1 MELPSKF
8 ELHYYFSDT
17 SHSMNALVRNKC
29 EAEFI
34 AVAIEVAEI
43 LGIHLELDCE
53 ALQEGGI
60 REVWKALGENSAQI
74 ALVISTLVLIWSVA
88 PKTDQEL
95 VDLQKE
101 DLRLSI
107 EQRKQALEKVNED
120 VKQKKITVE
129 TVKSSV
135 KVASRSYKVVT
146 RKSNFYK
153 ILSTYDK
160 VTQVGYSELNSE
172 SRKISDERL
181 VARDEFSKF
190 ILKSHDLESLKNSSA
205 YIEIVA
211 PVLTDGK
218 AKWKG
223 IYDEQP
229 ISFAMSD
236 KDFKQAV
243 ISKQLS
249 FKNGDGIVC
258 VLLIHKKVDEL
269 GEVVTSGYSVEVVLE
284 NIHSGVSERTV
295 QGKRYRHNKK
305 MKGAQDDMFTKK
317 MPNNNI

>member
-1 MELPSKF
+1 MEFPSKF
-8 ELHYYFSDT
+8 ELHYYLSDT

-29 EAEFI
+29 ESEFI

-53 ALQEGGI
+53 ALKEGGI
-60 REVWKALGENSAQI
+60 REVWKALGENSVQI
-74 ALVISTLVLIWSVA
+74 ALLISTLAFIWSVV

-107 EQRKQALEKVNED
+107 EQRKNALSEVTADVENNKV
-120 VKQKKITVE
+120 TVE
-129 TVKSSV
+129 TVKTAV

-146 RKSNFYK
+146 RKSNFYQT
-153 ILSTYDK
+153 LLAYDK

-172 SRKISDERL
+172 NKSLSDEKLISRE
-181 VARDEFSKF
+181 DFPKF
-190 ILKSHDLESLKNSSA
+190 ILKSQDLEPLKDSSA

-223 IYDEQP
+223 VYEDQS
-229 ISFAMSD
+229 ISFAMND
-236 KDFKQAV
+236 NDFKQAV

-249 FKNGDGIVC
+249 FKNGDGIIC
-258 VLLIHKKVDEL
+258 VLRIHKKVDEL
-269 GEVVTSGYSVEVVLE
+269 GEIVTSGYSVEVVLE
-284 NIHSGVSERTV
+284 NIHSGVSGETT
-295 QGKRYRHNKK
+295 QGKRFRHTKK
-305 MKGAQDDMFTKK
+305 MKDGQKDMFSAS
-317 MPNNNI
+317 NS

>member
-1 MELPSKF
+1 MEFPSKF
-8 ELHYYFSDT
+8 ELHYYLSDT

-29 EAEFI
+29 ESEFI

-53 ALQEGGI
+53 ALKEGGI
-60 REVWKALGENSAQI
+60 REVWKALGENSVQI
-74 ALVISTLVLIWSVA
+74 ALLISTLAFIWSVV

-107 EQRKQALEKVNED
+107 EQRKNALSEVTADVENNKV
-120 VKQKKITVE
+120 TVE
-129 TVKSSV
+129 TVKTAV

-146 RKSNFYK
+146 RKSNFYQT
-153 ILSTYDK
+153 LLAYDK

-172 SRKISDERL
+172 NKSLSDEKLISRE
-181 VARDEFSKF
+181 DFPKF
-190 ILKSHDLESLKNSSA
+190 ILKSQDLEPLKDSSA

-223 IYDEQP
+223 VYEDQS
-229 ISFAMSD
+229 ISFAMND
-236 KDFKQAV
+236 NDFKQAV

-249 FKNGDGIVC
+249 FKNGDGIIC
-258 VLLIHKKVDEL
+258 VLRIHKKVDEL
-269 GEVVTSGYSVEVVLE
+269 GEIVTSGYSVEVVLE
-284 NIHSGVSERTV
+284 NIHSGVSESPLV
-295 QGKRYRHNKK
+295 S
-305 MKGAQDDMFTKK
+305 
-317 MPNNNI
+317 

>member
-1 MELPSKF
+1 MEYPSKF
-8 ELHYYFSDT
+8 ELHYYLSDT

-34 AVAIEVAEI
+34 AVAVEVAEI

-60 REVWKALGENSAQI
+60 IEVWKALGENSAQI
-74 ALVISTLVLIWSVA
+74 ALLISTLALIWSVA

-107 EQRKQALEKVNED
+107 EKRKQTLEKIKED
-120 VKQKKITVE
+120 VEKKKVTKE
-129 TVKSSV
+129 TIKSSV
-135 KVASRSYKVVT
+135 NLASRSYKVVT

-153 ILSTYDK
+153 TLSTYEK

-172 SRKISDERL
+172 NRKLRDEKL
-181 VARDEFSKF
+181 VTRDEFPKF
-190 ILKSHDLESLKNSSA
+190 ILKSQDLDPLKDSSA

-223 IYDEQP
+223 IYDDQF
-229 ISFAMSD
+229 ISFIMSD
-236 KDFKQAV
+236 NDFKQAV

-249 FKNGDGIVC
+249 FKNGDGILC
-258 VLLIHKKVDEL
+258 VLLVYKKVDEL

-284 NIHSGVSERTV
+284 NIHSGVSGETA
-295 QGKRYRHNKK
+295 QGKRYRHTKK
-305 MKGAQDDMFTKK
+305 MKDRQNDMFTPK
-317 MPNNNI
+317 NA

>member
-1 MELPSKF
+1 MEFPSKI
-8 ELHYYFSDT
+8 ELHYYLADS

-34 AVAIEVAEI
+34 AVAIEVAEV

-74 ALVISTLVLIWSVA
+74 ALVLSTLAIIWSVV
-88 PKTDQEL
+88 PQTDQEL
-95 VDLQKE
+95 IDLQKE

-107 EQRKQALEKVNED
+107 EQRKKALGKINENVESNKV
-120 VKQKKITVE
+120 TTE
-129 TVKSSV
+129 TVDSAV
-135 KVASRSYKVVT
+135 RIASRSYKVVT

-153 ILSTYDK
+153 TLSTYEK

-172 SRKISDERL
+172 GRPLSSERII
-181 VARDEFSKF
+181 VRGEFSKF
-190 ILKSHDLESLKNSSA
+190 ILTSQELKPLKDSSA

-211 PVLTDGK
+211 PVLKDGK

-223 IYDEQP
+223 IYDNQP
-229 ISFAMSD
+229 ISFSMKD
-236 KDFKQAV
+236 KQFKIAV
-243 ISKQLS
+243 VSKQLS
-249 FKNGDGIVC
+249 FKNGDGIIC
-258 VLLIHKKVDEL
+258 VLQIHKKVDEL

-284 NIHSGVSERTV
+284 NIHSGVSSETA
-295 QGKRYRHNKK
+295 QGKRYRH
-305 MKGAQDDMFTKK
+305 TKK
-317 MPNNNI
+317 MTNGQEDMFGSGNA

>member
-1 MELPSKF
+1 MS
-8 ELHYYFSDT
+8 
-17 SHSMNALVRNKC
+17 ALVRNKC

-60 REVWKALGENSAQI
+60 REVWKALGGNSAQI
-74 ALVISTLVLIWSVA
+74 ALLISTLAFIWSVV

-95 VDLQKE
+95 ISLQKE

-107 EQRKQALEKVNED
+107 EQREQALKEVKADVDKKKV
-120 VKQKKITVE
+120 TVE
-129 TVKSSV
+129 TVKTAV

-153 ILSTYDK
+153 TLSAYEK

-172 SRKISDERL
+172 SRKLSDERL
-181 VARDEFSKF
+181 ITRDEFPKF
-190 ILKSHDLESLKNSSA
+190 ILKSQDLDPLKDSSA

-211 PVLTDGK
+211 PVLTDGN

-223 IYDEQP
+223 VYGDQP
-229 ISFAMSD
+229 ISFVMND
-236 KDFKQAV
+236 NNFKQAV

-258 VLLIHKKVDEL
+258 VLRIHKKVDEL
-269 GEVVTSGYSVEVVLE
+269 GEVVTSGYTVEVVLE
-284 NIHSGVSERTV
+284 NIHSGVSGETV
-295 QGKRYRHNKK
+295 QGKKYRHTKK
-305 MKGAQDDMFTKK
+305 MKDGQKDMFSEK
-317 MPNNNI
+317 NS

>member
-1 MELPSKF
+1 MEFPSKF
-8 ELHYYFSDT
+8 ELHYYLSDD

-34 AVAIEVAEI
+34 AVAIEVAET

-60 REVWKALGENSAQI
+60 REIWKALGDNSAQI
-74 ALVISTLVLIWSVA
+74 ALFISTLALIWSVI

-107 EQRKQALEKVNED
+107 EQRKRALGRIKED
-120 VKQKKITVE
+120 VENNNVTSETIDSAKTV
-129 TVKSSV
+129 T
-135 KVASRSYKVVT
+135 SRSYKIVT

-153 ILSTYDK
+153 ALSAYEK
-160 VTQVGYSELNSE
+160 VTQVGFSELNSE
-172 SRKISDERL
+172 GNRLADEKVITRP
-181 VARDEFSKF
+181 EFPNF
-190 ILKSHDLESLKNSSA
+190 IITSQELKPLKDSSA

-211 PVLTDGK
+211 PVLKDGK

-223 IYDEQP
+223 IYECQP
-229 ISFAMSD
+229 INFSMND
-236 KDFKQAV
+236 KEFKIAV
-243 ISKQLS
+243 VSKQLS
-249 FKNGDGIVC
+249 FKNGDGILC

-269 GEVVTSGYSVEVVLE
+269 GEVVTSGYSVDVVLE
-284 NIHSGVSERTV
+284 NIHSGVSTETP
-295 QGKRYRHNKK
+295 QGRRHRHTQK
-305 MKGAQDDMFTKK
+305 MADSQEDMFEGG
-317 MPNNNI
+317 NA

>member
-1 MELPSKF
+1 MEFPSKF
-8 ELHYYFSDT
+8 EIHYYFSDN

-29 EAEFI
+29 EAEFL
-34 AVAIEVAEI
+34 AVAIEVAET

-53 ALQEGGI
+53 ALQEGGL

-74 ALVISTLVLIWSVA
+74 ALVISTLALIFSVI

-107 EQRKQALEKVNED
+107 EQRKNALG
-120 VKQKKITVE
+120 KIKGDIENDNVTSE
-129 TVKSSV
+129 TIDS
-135 KVASRSYKVVT
+135 ASKIASINYKVVT

-153 ILSTYDK
+153 TLSTYEK
-160 VTQVGYSELNSE
+160 VSQVGYSELSIE
-172 SRKISDERL
+172 GKPLSDERII
-181 VARDEFSKF
+181 VREEFPRF
-190 ILKSHDLESLKNSSA
+190 ILIYQDLKPLKDSSA

-211 PVLTDGK
+211 PVLIDGK

-223 IYDEQP
+223 IYDGQP
-229 ISFAMSD
+229 ISFAMND
-236 KDFKQAV
+236 KEFKMAV
-243 ISKQLS
+243 VSKQLS

-269 GEVVTSGYSVEVVLE
+269 GEVVTSGYSVDVVLE
-284 NIHSGVSERTV
+284 NVHSGVSGETT
-295 QGKRYRHNKK
+295 QGKRHRHTKK
-305 MKGAQDDMFTKK
+305 MKDGQDDMFGSD
-317 MPNNNI
+317 NA